1 MRRLV
6 SSSEA
11 AEILGLSLQGVH
23 YRIKKGQLKSM
34 KKDGKTYVYVEKEQ
48 VDEFHN
54 KEHQA
59 PQQVEQPSNTQT
71 ATSTQS
77 VQQAGQVEIPESQKK
92 LYELVYKAKE
102 DQITDLKENLEAVKE
117 QYKTEIY
124 RLDKNQKQ
132 ILDVFQSEV
141 DLLKSAFHEMKNVY
155 QLEHNERMEDK
166 KHQYAQEKKEDTP
179 VEPEPIE
186 EEVQLQSA
194 DNHPEVEIPFMDL
207 KEFYAYMKGFNKTDA
222 QIKYIILDRVKAGDK
237 RFIYKKGTKEVII
250 FRSDFAD
257 LV

>member
-34 KKDGKTYVYVEKEQ
+34 KKDGKTYVYVDKEQ

-59 PQQVEQPSNTQT
+59 PSNPQNNSSATALQT
-71 ATSTQS
+71 ETP
-77 VQQAGQVEIPESQKK
+77 QAIQNGEIPEHHKK
-92 LYELVYKAKE
+92 LYELVYKAKD
-102 DQITDLKENLEAVKE
+102 DQIKDLKENIESVKE

-132 ILDVFQSEV
+132 ILEVFQGEIE
-141 DLLKSAFHEMKNVY
+141 LLKSAFNEMKNVY
-155 QLEHNERMEDK
+155 QLEHKERMEDK
-166 KHQYAQEKKEDTP
+166 KLQYEKENKSQEEDDYQ
-179 VEPEPIE
+179 EPEDAQPQTPIKE
-186 EEVQLQSA
+186 EI
-194 DNHPEVEIPFMDL
+194 EIPFMDL
-207 KEFYAYMKGFNKTDA
+207 KEFFAYMKSFNKSDA
-222 QIKYIILDRVKAGDK
+222 QIKNIILERVKAGDK

-250 FRSDFAD
+250 FRSDFMD

>member
-54 KEHQA
+54 NQCKST
-59 PQQVEQPSNTQT
+59 PQQTNTIDET
-71 ATSTQS
+71 KATQNITQDGQNRF
-77 VQQAGQVEIPESQKK
+77 QQDIPESQKK
-92 LYELVYKAKE
+92 LYDLVYKAKE
-102 DQITDLKENLEAVKE
+102 DQIKDLKENLESVKE

-132 ILDVFQSEV
+132 ILEVFQSEV
-141 DLLKSAFHEMKNVY
+141 DLLKSAFHEMKHVY

-166 KHQYAQEKKEDTP
+166 KNQYAQESKPDISQPKEQEQT
-179 VEPEPIE
+179 
-186 EEVQLQSA
+186 QSTSS
-194 DNHPEVEIPFMDL
+194 HEEVEIPFIDL
-207 KEFYAYMKGFNKTDA
+207 KEFYAYMKSFNKTDA
-222 QIKYIILDRVKAGDK
+222 QIKNIILERVKVGDK

-250 FRSDFAD
+250 FRSDFMD

>member
-54 KEHQA
+54 NQHQVA
-59 PQQVEQPSNTQT
+59 PAQVNT
-71 ATSTQS
+71 ATVSQSSQTTTQS
-77 VQQAGQVEIPESQKK
+77 SQVPQDIPESQKK

-102 DQITDLKENLEAVKE
+102 DQIKDLKENLESVKE

-155 QLEHNERMEDK
+155 QLEHKERMEDK
-166 KHQYAQEKKEDTP
+166 KHMYAEQQSQ
-179 VEPEPIE
+179 VEPESE
-186 EEVQLQSA
+186 QVT
-194 DNHPEVEIPFMDL
+194 PEVKEETANDDIEIPFMDL
-207 KEFYAYMKGFNKTDA
+207 KEFYAYMKSFNKTDA
-222 QIKYIILDRVKAGDK
+222 QIKNIILERVKVGDK

-250 FRSDFAD
+250 FRSDFMD
-257 LV
+257 LI

>member
-1 MRRLV
+1 LRRLV

-59 PQQVEQPSNTQT
+59 TPTQVNPTIQ
-71 ATSTQS
+71 TQS
-77 VQQAGQVEIPESQKK
+77 SQTMSQNSQVPQDIPESQKK

-102 DQITDLKENLEAVKE
+102 DQIKDLKENLEAVKE

-155 QLEHNERMEDK
+155 QLEHKERMEDK
-166 KHQYAQEKKEDTP
+166 KYQYDQKQKGSHTTLVKEETLEK
-179 VEPEPIE
+179 E
-186 EEVQLQSA
+186 EI
-194 DNHPEVEIPFMDL
+194 EIPFMDI
-207 KEFYAYMKGFNKTDA
+207 KEFYGYMKSFNKTDA
-222 QIKYIILDRVKAGDK
+222 QIKNIILERVKVGDK

-250 FRSDFAD
+250 FRSDFMD
-257 LV
+257 LI

>member
-1 MRRLV
+1 LRRLV

-11 AEILGLSLQGVH
+11 AEILGLSLQGIH

-54 KEHQA
+54 KDHQV
-59 PQQVEQPSNTQT
+59 PQPTQNTNTTQQVNSQVTNTE
-71 ATSTQS
+71 AR
-77 VQQAGQVEIPESQKK
+77 VQQELPEQHKK
-92 LYELVYKAKE
+92 LYELVYKAKD
-102 DQITDLKENLEAVKE
+102 DQIKDLKENIEAVKE

-132 ILDVFQSEV
+132 ILEVFQSEV
-141 DLLKSAFHEMKNVY
+141 ELLKSAFHEMKNVY
-155 QLEHNERMEDK
+155 HLEHKERMEDK
-166 KHQYAQEKKEDTP
+166 KHMYEQKETTP
-179 VEPEPIE
+179 KQ
-186 EEVQLQSA
+186 EEVLENEEPKKAEQ
-194 DNHPEVEIPFMDL
+194 EIEIPFMDI
-207 KEFYAYMKGFNKTDA
+207 KEFYAYMKDFNKTDA
-222 QIKYIILDRVKAGDK
+222 QIKNIILERIKVGDK

-250 FRSDFAD
+250 FKSDFMD